1 MTIFQQGSFLRRVL
15 LADALISAAT
25 GLLMAGGAALLAGLL
40 GLAEPLLRGAGLALL
55 PYGAFVAF
63 VATRPQLSAAAV
75 WAVIALNALWALDS
89 VALLLT
95 GWAAPSALGY
105 GFVLLQA
112 AVVGVFAELEFL
124 GLRGRNSTPKAA

>member
-1 MTIFQQGSFLRRVL
+1 
-15 LADALISAAT
+15 
-25 GLLMAGGAALLAGLL
+25 MAGGAALLAGLL
-40 GLAEPLLRGAGLALL
+40 GLPEPLLRGAGLALL

-95 GWAAPSALGY
+95 GWVAPSALGY

-124 GLRGRNSTPKAA
+124 GLRGLRGSAPKAA